1 VIVAKARPMEH
12 VKIKAQEQ
20 AQAIYMQQVQQG
32 QIPQPQSEEEQMM
45 GMEMIVAQLIAQE
58 MQNVKAL
65 GDRVANAGEQQGPDP
80 LIALKEQ
87 ELQIKGQKSQA
98 DIFIDQAELKLD
110 QEKEMRKGDEFQQRL
125 QSQEQQ
131 TQARIKSAM
140 DREAMRL
147 QNQNRGQQR

>member
-1 VIVAKARPMEH
+1 
-12 VKIKAQEQ
+12 VKIKSQEQ
-20 AQAIYMQQVQQG
+20 AQVLYMQQVQQG

-45 GMEMIVAQLIAQE
+45 GMEVITAQLIAQE

-65 GDRVANAGEQQGPDP
+65 GKQVANAGEEGQKDP

-98 DIFIDQAELKLD
+98 DISIDQAELALD

-140 DREAMRL
+140 DRETMRL
-147 QNQNRGQQR
+147 QNQNRGQQ